1 MLSALSTK
9 GNLSLSMQAKAMTD
23 SSTRALSKASGKDNI
38 LEYTMSISLPTI
50 SSQSQSAM
58 TWVASAGS
66 RPRLKTNRVNRVRSM
81 VWNMLNS
88 SCETGTVAEE
98 CEEEPAIVVEE
109 GGVVWLTVNGIFREK

>member
-1 MLSALSTK
+1 MLLSTLSLAK

-23 SSTRALSKASGKDNI
+23 SSTSALSKASGKDNI

-50 SSQSQSAM
+50 SSQSQSAI

-66 RPRLKTNRVNRVRSM
+66 RSRLKTNRLKRVRSM

-88 SCETGTVAEE
+88 SCETETVSEE

-109 GGVVWLTVNGIFREK
+109 GGVVWLTVKVIL